1 MTHDEI
7 RTELVSALRKI
18 APDSDPSTLD
28 GKADIRDALDIDSM
42 DFLGFVTRIHERFH
56 VDVPERD
63 YAKVRTLEDGIA
75 YIASRLP
82 PT

>member
-7 RTELVSALRKI
+7 RAELERALRKI
-18 APDSDPSTLD
+18 APDADPSTLD
-28 GKADIRDALDIDSM
+28 GHADIRDALDIDSM
-42 DFLGFVTRIHERFH
+42 DFLGFVTRIHETFH

-75 YIASRLP
+75 YIAARLP
-82 PT
+82 